1 MEPFVIPLHVPDR
14 GSSARIRLYPLVP
27 CLGSRKSE
35 LLSKFLEQVLQLT
48 QMPSKR
54 MAANLIQ
61 AWQTFANKPNA
72 KDMPAFVVLVPQ
84 LLAAFASHSVVV
96 SSSFHAFYPFVALFV
111 STKK

>member
-1 MEPFVIPLHVPDR
+1 MTACPL
-14 GSSARIRLYPLVP
+14 A
-27 CLGSRKSE
+27 SRKSE
-35 LLSKFLEQVLQLT
+35 LLSKFLEQVLILT

-54 MAANLIQ
+54 MAGNLIH

-96 SSSFHAFYPFVALFV
+96 SYPCRH
-111 STKK
+111 